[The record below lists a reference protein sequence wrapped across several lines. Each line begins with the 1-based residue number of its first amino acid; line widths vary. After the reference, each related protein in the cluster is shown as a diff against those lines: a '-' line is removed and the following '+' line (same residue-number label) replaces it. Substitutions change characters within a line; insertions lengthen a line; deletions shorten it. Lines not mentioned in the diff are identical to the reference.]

1 MDFWSLIKDYALTIT
16 TAGVIVALFISLL
29 TLISQKRHNNY
40 QRLIE
45 VYTMV
50 NTIEER
56 EARKNVYDAFRIYM
70 ERHYKNGLKISGKM
84 YFAKNLIKFKGDAFL
99 DIFRDPVVLDEL
111 KIKEFELQEDVE
123 RVRATFDHIGALFAS
138 GLIEKKLLLNA
149 LWGTGRV
156 CWICLAQ
163 NIFIERDKR
172 QTEFYLNNFEN
183 FFYEIEKYR
192 NRHTPILEPVEPF

>member
-1 MDFWSLIKDYALTIT
+1 MDFWFLVKDYALTIT
-16 TAGVIVALFISLL
+16 AFGVIVALLISLYAII
-29 TLISQKRHNNY
+29 TLKRHNNY
-40 QRLIE
+40 QKLIE
-45 VYTMV
+45 IYAMV

-84 YFAKNLIKFKGDAFL
+84 YFAKNLVKFKGDAFL

-111 KIKEFELQEDVE
+111 KIKEFELQQDVE
-123 RVRATFDHIGALFAS
+123 RVRGTFDHIGALFAS
-138 GLIEKKLLLNA
+138 DLIDKELVLNA

-172 QTEFYLNNFEN
+172 QTEFYLNNFES

-192 NRHTPILEPVEPF
+192 IRHRPILEPVEPY

>member
-1 MDFWSLIKDYALTIT
+1 MDFWSLVKDYALTIT
-16 TAGVIVALFISLL
+16 AFGVIVAIFISLF
-29 TLISQKRHNNY
+29 TLISQKRYNNY

-45 VYTMV
+45 IFAMD

-84 YFAKNLIKFKGDAFL
+84 YFAKNLVKFKGVAFL
-99 DIFRDPVVLDEL
+99 DIFRDPVVLDQL
-111 KIKEFELQEDVE
+111 KIREFELQQDVE
-123 RVRATFDHIGALFAS
+123 RVRVTFDHIGALFAID
-138 GLIEKKLLLNA
+138 LIDKVLVLNA

-172 QTEFYLNNFEN
+172 QTEFYLNNFES

-192 NRHTPILEPVEPF
+192 NRHRPKLQPVEPF